1 MTFQVGRRSR
11 ILPTWREQIL
21 AHPDKAM
28 RERLLALDDERIA
41 EMAKLKE
48 LRAQEKRN
56 APPKRKVPQ
65 QPPVTRKRSAT
76 IKAWV
81 EMQWE
86 HQHEQQRGRDQEA
99 KRKRRPRP
107 NSVTRAPEAR
117 VFGTIVVDG
126 VKNDFTKQCGDRM
139 SETLLEGVVFASRST
154 ASTTRA
160 HRRYRH
166 DDRDTDADSTRKQS
180 DSSIR
185 IDKRTGT

>member
-1 MTFQVGRRSR
+1 M
-11 ILPTWREQIL
+11 LLTWREQIL
-21 AHPDKAM
+21 EHPDKAM
-28 RERLLALDDERIA
+28 RDRLLALDDERIA

-107 NSVTRAPEAR
+107 IPSPER
-117 VFGTIVVDG
+117 PRREF
-126 VKNDFTKQCGDRM
+126 
-139 SETLLEGVVFASRST
+139 LEQLSLMASR
-154 ASTTRA
+154 TT
-160 HRRYRH
+160 
-166 DDRDTDADSTRKQS
+166 SQS
-180 DSSIR
+180 SAA
-185 IDKRTGT
+185 TE